1 MTTLNED
8 QATSLREMSTRLTST
23 QSLLEMFTA
32 SLQTQFETLTG
43 GTATENQILSG
54 SIEGTS
60 TDDASKTYLV
70 ALQSLMV
77 LRHTIAEIEKTLMI
91 LSTEGFLSAGDE

>member
-1 MTTLNED
+1 MN
-8 QATSLREMSTRLTST
+8 TRLASI

-43 GTATENQILSG
+43 GSSATENQILSG
-54 SIEGTS
+54 SIEETS
-60 TDDASKTYLV
+60 IDDASRTYLV

-77 LRHTIAEIEKTLMI
+77 LRHTITEVLSYTIYMI
-91 LSTEGFLSAGDE
+91 T

>member
-1 MTTLNED
+1 MN
-8 QATSLREMSTRLTST
+8 TRLASI
-23 QSLLEMFTA
+23 QSLLEMFTS

-43 GTATENQILSG
+43 GSATENQILSG

-77 LRHTIAEIEKTLMI
+77 LRHTIAEVLSYTIYMI
-91 LSTEGFLSAGDE
+91 T

>member
-1 MTTLNED
+1 MGMN
-8 QATSLREMSTRLTST
+8 TRLASM

-43 GTATENQILSG
+43 GSPATENQILSG

-77 LRHTIAEIEKTLMI
+77 LRHTIAEVLSYAIYMI
-91 LSTEGFLSAGDE
+91 T

>member
-1 MTTLNED
+1 MN
-8 QATSLREMSTRLTST
+8 TRLASI
-23 QSLLEMFTA
+23 QSLLEMFTS

-43 GTATENQILSG
+43 GSATENQILSG

-60 TDDASKTYLV
+60 TDDASRTYLV

-77 LRHTIAEIEKTLMI
+77 LRHTVTEVLSYTIYMI
-91 LSTEGFLSAGDE
+91 T

>member
-1 MTTLNED
+1 MN
-8 QATSLREMSTRLTST
+8 TRLASI

-32 SLQTQFETLTG
+32 SLQTKFETLTG
-43 GTATENQILSG
+43 GKATENQILSG

-60 TDDASKTYLV
+60 TDDASRTYLV

-77 LRHTIAEIEKTLMI
+77 LRHTVTEVLSYTIYMI
-91 LSTEGFLSAGDE
+91 T

>member
-1 MTTLNED
+1 MN
-8 QATSLREMSTRLTST
+8 TRLTSI

-43 GTATENQILSG
+43 GKATENQILSG
-54 SIEGTS
+54 SIEETS
-60 TDDASKTYLV
+60 TDDASRTYLV

-77 LRHTIAEIEKTLMI
+77 LRHTIAEVLSNTIYMI
-91 LSTEGFLSAGDE
+91 T